1 MSAQPGG
8 STGLYRAN
16 TPATFWRLL
25 PDAPVAAGT
34 WSDAIRAAAPLLPV
48 SALTAGDAIDAL
60 LVQTLGEGQFG
71 PNHWRL
77 SAPRR
82 AYYVVK
88 PLLPRTV
95 RAALRRSHRRS
106 MEQGFPLRWPIEDRY
121 ARFQWEVAR
130 LVLRVSGQVS
140 VPFIHFWPHGHRF
153 AFVLT
158 HDVETAEG
166 QARVRELAD
175 LDAAYGFR
183 SSFNFVA
190 EGYPLD
196 RSLIEELRERGFEVG
211 IHGLTHD
218 GRLFR
223 SEAEFSRRARA
234 LNHHVRRLDA
244 VGFRSPLTHRH
255 PEWMQALEIEY
266 DLSFF
271 DTDPYEPMPGGTMS
285 LWPFA
290 IGRFLELPYTL
301 AQDHTLIAILGE
313 TTPRLWLDK
322 VDFLRAYAGLALL
335 NTHPD
340 YLTLPHMRE
349 VYTDFLRDMS
359 TRGDYWHALPE
370 EVAQW
375 WRARAKADSVVSLP
389 GAVEGRIELTQDLAG
404 VAVRG
409 PTADAIASTS
419 AVLTRG

>member
-1 MSAQPGG
+1 MSPQP
-8 STGLYRAN
+8 TGCPRLYRAN

-25 PDAPVAAGT
+25 PEPPLDAGI
-34 WSDAIRAAAPLLPV
+34 WSDAVRAAAPLLP
-48 SALTAGDAIDAL
+48 AAARTAGDPIDEL

-82 AYYVVK
+82 VYYTVK
-88 PLLPRTV
+88 PLLPQTARGL
-95 RAALRRSHRRS
+95 LRRLHRRS
-106 MEQGFPLRWPIEDRY
+106 MVAGFPLGWPIEDRY

-130 LVLRVSGQVS
+130 QVLRVSGRAAL
-140 VPFIHFWPHGHRF
+140 PFIHFWPAGGRF

-166 QARVRELAD
+166 QSRVRALAD
-175 LDAAYGFR
+175 LDEEFGFR
-183 SSFNFVA
+183 SSFNFVP
-190 EGYPLD
+190 ERYRVDP
-196 RSLIEELRERGFEVG
+196 SLLEELRERGFEVG
-211 IHGLTHD
+211 VHGLRHD

-223 SEAEFSRRARA
+223 SERAFSRRAGA
-234 LNHHVRRLDA
+234 INHHLRRLGA
-244 VGFRSPLTHRH
+244 AGFRSPLTHRH
-255 PEWMQALEIEY
+255 PEWMQALDIEY

-301 AQDHTLIAILGE
+301 AQDYTLVAVLGE
-313 TTPRLWLDK
+313 TTPRLWLEK

-340 YLTLPHMRE
+340 YLTLPHMRQ
-349 VYTDFLRDMS
+349 VYTDFLRAMS
-359 TRGDYWHALPE
+359 GRRDYWHALPQE
-370 EVAQW
+370 LAQW
-375 WRARAKADSVVSLP
+375 WRARARATSVASLP
-389 GAVEGRIELTQDLAG
+389 AAVEGTIELTQDPPGIEAS
-404 VAVRG
+404 V
-409 PTADAIASTS
+409 PTTEAIASTS
-419 AVLTRG
+419 FVLTRG